1 MNFKESRLEE
11 ISIRG
16 GNVNKLD
23 ADLFPTSVKYLT
35 LREMKIQ
42 ELSDSFENLENLRRL
57 SLARNQLKMVNPVK
71 LPVSTLQTLDLK
83 QCNVRFI
90 SPFWCQCSRKRIKIL
105 NYMYTPRKIQIL
117 V

>member
-1 MNFKESRLEE
+1 MP
-11 ISIRG
+11 IY
-16 GNVNKLD
+16 
-23 ADLFPTSVKYLT
+23 FPSVKYLT

-90 SPFWCQCSRKRIKIL
+90 SPFLVSMLEEKNKNL